1 MSHRTENTLVI
12 SFLDS
17 TRVVSVTPD
26 SDMIQ
31 EELEGFLTNSSTLSC
46 GNVQGG
52 LLLQVCP
59 KSVRLI
65 APVHHM
71 KSGLVAEWTPA
82 EGQHI
87 SIASMNGT
95 QCMLSVGG
103 KTLVCLDV
111 GSQSIKEVG

>member
-1 MSHRTENTLVI
+1 MVM

-17 TRVVSVTPD
+17 TRVVRVTPD

-31 EELEGFLTNSSTLSC
+31 EELEGFLTNSSTLLC

-52 LLLQVCP
+52 LYLQVCP
-59 KSVRLI
+59 HSVRLI
-65 APVHHM
+65 APAEHIQA
-71 KSGLVAEWTPA
+71 GLVAEWTPA
-82 EGQHI
+82 EGQQI

-95 QCMLSVGG
+95 QCLISVGG

-111 GSQSIKEVG
+111 GSESINEVG